1 MEKIFET
8 IEVALALKGF
18 KLLDGDKESVIIR
31 NPEKDKDYEIRVTEI
46 E

>member
-8 IEVALALKGF
+8 IEVALTLKGF
-18 KLLDGDKESVIIR
+18 KVLDGDKESVIIR
-31 NPEKDKDYEIRVTEI
+31 DPKEDKDYEIRVTEI